1 MAGTTRARLRKPPS
15 FKERVEQN
23 FALFVMGVVFS
34 GFVAGM
40 GAYRE
45 LLSIAHL
52 AVVSTQELEQC
63 KALKKQAENTP
74 HTAALSA
81 EVPGGG
87 QRPAPVKAE
96 PAASAPKAPQANAMP
111 FPSTSKASPR
121 EFAGVRNH
129 RPLSQRPVYSGPVD
143 PDILCK
149 RLFSAE
155 YAGSLTPTGVECRS
169 EAEGREV
176 AASDTCLELYGS
188 RRFSVEP
195 ATLSL
200 MCDTSMLTPMPC
212 RTDQRR
218 CGLRAESCCPTLN

>member
-1 MAGTTRARLRKPPS
+1 MAGTTRARLRKPTS
-15 FKERVEQN
+15 FKEKVEQN

-34 GFVAGM
+34 SFVAGM
-40 GAYRE
+40 CAYRE
-45 LLSIAHL
+45 LLSVAHL
-52 AVVSTQELEQC
+52 GVASTQELEQC

-74 HTAALSA
+74 HTTAISA
-81 EVPGGG
+81 EAPGGG

-96 PAASAPKAPQANAMP
+96 RATSTPEAPQANATP
-111 FPSTSKASPR
+111 LPSTSKASRR
-121 EFAGVRNH
+121 EFAGVRNDP
-129 RPLSQRPVYSGPVD
+129 PLSQRPVYGGPVE

-155 YAGSLTPTGVECRS
+155 YTGSLTPTGIECRS
-169 EAEGREV
+169 DAEGREV

-188 RRFSVEP
+188 RRFSFEP

-200 MCDTSMLTPMPC
+200 MCDTSMLMPMPC
-212 RTDQRR
+212 RADQRR